1 MIDMPLEIFIGFIT
15 LGGGF
20 CMLFGFLILRLTL
33 TRRLKKKLKATG
45 EYWETGT
52 LDFGFMNT
60 ILFAWACTIPWVQ
73 RQKNFQVLY
82 RDLDVRAFANWF
94 ERGVAYS
101 SIYGLIVLLLGIPA
115 FHLVEAL
122 N

>member
-1 MIDMPLEIFIGFIT
+1 
-15 LGGGF
+15 
-20 CMLFGFLILRLTL
+20 MLLGFLILRLTL
-33 TRRLKKKLKATG
+33 ARRLKKKLRATG

-52 LDFGFMNT
+52 LGFGFMNT

-73 RQKNFQVLY
+73 RQKNFQLIY

-101 SIYGLIVLLLGIPA
+101 SIYGLIVLLVSIPV
-115 FHLVEAL
+115 FLVVEAL
-122 N
+122 M